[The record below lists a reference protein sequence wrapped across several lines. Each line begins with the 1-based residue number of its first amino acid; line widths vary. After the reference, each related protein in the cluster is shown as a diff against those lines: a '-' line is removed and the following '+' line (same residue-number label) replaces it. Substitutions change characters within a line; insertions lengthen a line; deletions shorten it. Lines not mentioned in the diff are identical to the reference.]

1 LTDDCGDEDRC
12 VMALARCNT
21 GIFTDDDDAG
31 GGGGGDGSVC
41 ANS

>member
-1 LTDDCGDEDRC
+1 
-12 VMALARCNT
+12 MALARCNT